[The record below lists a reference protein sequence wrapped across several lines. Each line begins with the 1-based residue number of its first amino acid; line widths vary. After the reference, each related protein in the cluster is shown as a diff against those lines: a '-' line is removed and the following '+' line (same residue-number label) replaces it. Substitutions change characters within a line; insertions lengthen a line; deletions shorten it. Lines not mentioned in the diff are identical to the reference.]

1 MLRSF
6 AFIRANSLAVAFKQL
21 EGPSARIHA
30 GGTDL
35 LGCLR
40 DHVMAAEKVVS
51 ISSVAELRGIA
62 ATADGGLRIGA
73 LTTIAEIAAHP
84 VIKEK
89 YTAVAQAASVV
100 ASPQLRNQGTIG
112 GNLCQRP
119 RCWYF
124 RGDYACTRKGG
135 DTCYAI
141 GGEHQY
147 HAIFGG
153 GACWIVHPS
162 DTAPALVALDA
173 TVRVASAKGS
183 RVVALEKFYVLPDD
197 NAQKETVLEPGEIV
211 TDVLLPP
218 VDPAIRSSYRK
229 VRARGSWDFAMTGF
243 ALAISLKAGKVDR
256 VRAVLSGVA
265 PTPWRSLNIEQALL
279 QKKLD
284 QATITK
290 AGEAAIAGAKPLEH
304 NAYKVHMVR
313 GVVEEVL
320 GNVAASQ
327 QTATGR
333 D

>member
-6 AFIRANSLAVAFKQL
+6 AYVRANSLSETFKQL
-21 EGPSARIHA
+21 DGPGARVHA

-40 DHVMAAEKVVS
+40 DNLMAAQKVVS
-51 ISSVAELRGIA
+51 IGTITDLRGIVT
-62 ATADGGLRIGA
+62 ATDGGLRIGA
-73 LTTIAEIAAHP
+73 LTSIAELAAHP

-89 YTAVAQAASVV
+89 YSALAQAASVV

-124 RGDYACTRKGG
+124 RSDYHCARKGG

-141 GGEHQY
+141 GGENQY

-153 GACWIVHPS
+153 GACWVVHPS
-162 DTAPALVALDA
+162 DTAPALVALEA
-173 TVRVASAKGS
+173 TVRIAGVKGS
-183 RVVALEKFYVLPDD
+183 RVVALEKFFVLPDD
-197 NAQKETVLEPGEIV
+197 NVQKETILEPGEIV
-211 TDVLLPP
+211 TEVLLPP
-218 VDPAIRSSYRK
+218 INPAMKSSYRK
-229 VRARGSWDFAMTGF
+229 VRARGSWDFAMAGF

-284 QATITK
+284 PVTIAK
-290 AGEAAIAGAKPLEH
+290 AGEAAIVGAKPLEQ
-304 NAYKVHMVR
+304 NAYKLQLVR
-313 GVVEEVL
+313 GVVEEAL
-320 GNVAASQ
+320 LAIAP
-327 QTATGR
+327 
-333 D
+333 

>member
-6 AFIRANSLAVAFKQL
+6 AYVRANSLAVAFKQL
-21 EGPSARIHA
+21 EGPASRVHA

-40 DHVMAAEKVVS
+40 DHVMTAEKVVS
-51 ISSVAELRGIA
+51 IGTLAELRGIDVH
-62 ATADGGLRIGA
+62 ADGTVVIGA
-73 LTTIAEIAAHP
+73 LTTIAELAAHP

-89 YTAVAQAASVV
+89 YTALAQAASVV

-141 GGEHQY
+141 GGESQY

-153 GACWIVHPS
+153 GACWMVHPS

-173 TVRVASAKGS
+173 KVRLASARGS

-211 TDVLLPP
+211 TGVLLPP
-218 VDPAIRSSYRK
+218 GDPAIRSSYRK
-229 VRARGSWDFAMTGF
+229 VRARGSWDFAMVGF
-243 ALAISLKAGKVDR
+243 ALAISVKAGKVDR

-284 QATITK
+284 QATIAK
-290 AGEAAIAGAKPLEH
+290 AGEAAIVGARPLEH
-304 NAYKVHMVR
+304 NAYKLPMVR
-313 GVVEEVL
+313 GVVEEAL
-320 GNVAASQ
+320 GAIPPA
-327 QTATGR
+327 R
-333 D
+333 